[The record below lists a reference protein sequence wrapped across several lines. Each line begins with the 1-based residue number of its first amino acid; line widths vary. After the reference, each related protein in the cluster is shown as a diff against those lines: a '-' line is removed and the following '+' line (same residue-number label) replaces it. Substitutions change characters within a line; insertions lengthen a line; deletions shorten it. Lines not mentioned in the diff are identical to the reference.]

1 MALERQPFNLDVLK
15 QLTDEL
21 MAPVSAYRHQR
32 SEIAM
37 PLYTTIAKRPR
48 RSAPSGKPTEKSDRQ
63 S

>member
-1 MALERQPFNLDVLK
+1 MALECQPFNLDVLK

-37 PLYTTIAKRPR
+37 PLYTTIAKRSR
-48 RSAPSGKPTEKSDRQ
+48 RSAPSEKSDRQ